1 MAEWP
6 YLPEVGALAN
16 RIGAMPDASIPGAS
30 GMVWDLRPRKALQ
43 GQTDAL
49 FVMER
54 KMRCSGAYAVLSRA
68 RRESDGARHA
78 PRGRIRQAR

>member
-49 FVMER
+49 FVMKDER
-54 KMRCSGAYAVLSRA
+54 VSFLAPVGHARA
-68 RRESDGARHA
+68 DAHT
-78 PRGRIRQAR
+78 